1 MSVATGVGLLDAEG
15 AAEVLGLKV
24 STIRLM
30 TCKKEIPCVRPTG
43 RRLVRYRLA
52 DLEALLR
59 KRTQP
64 ALRTL
69 RITEAP
75 ANGNGNGAAAGGG
88 N

>member
-1 MSVATGVGLLDAEG
+1 MSVMARADLLDAEG

-30 TCKKEIPCVRPTG
+30 TCRREIPCVRPTG

-69 RITEAP
+69 RIPDEAP
-75 ANGNGNGAAAGGG
+75 ANGNDNGNGAAA
-88 N
+88 